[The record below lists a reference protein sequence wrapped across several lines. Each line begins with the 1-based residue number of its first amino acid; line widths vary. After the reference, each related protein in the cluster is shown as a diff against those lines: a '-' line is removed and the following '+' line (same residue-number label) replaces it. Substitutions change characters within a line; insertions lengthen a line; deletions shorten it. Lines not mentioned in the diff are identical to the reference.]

1 MYYNVSTGRNFV
13 DSIVKRNVARSTFAK
28 RAAPVK
34 YALFAQHPV
43 WGATRNFEKAL
54 ITERSCIE
62 KRYPLMY
69 TLVTVELLL
78 FIQTGWER

>member
-1 MYYNVSTGRNFV
+1 M
-13 DSIVKRNVARSTFAK
+13 DSIVKRNVARSTFAE

-43 WGATRNFEKAL
+43 WGATRDSEKAL

-62 KRYPLMY
+62 KKCPLMY

-78 FIQTGWER
+78 FMLTARER